1 MGFDWFCDQVG
12 SGHESSMV
20 KYLLKES
27 LGVQSSYFVYFQTYN
42 ITKMENVFECCLLL
56 QVVSSLEFCG
66 NAEETS
72 V

>member
-1 MGFDWFCDQVG
+1 MGFDCFCDEVG
-12 SGHESSMV
+12 SGHGSSTV

-27 LGVQSSYFVYFQTYN
+27 LGEQSSYFVYFQTYN

-56 QVVSSLEFCG
+56 QVVTSLGFCG
-66 NAEETS
+66 NTEETS